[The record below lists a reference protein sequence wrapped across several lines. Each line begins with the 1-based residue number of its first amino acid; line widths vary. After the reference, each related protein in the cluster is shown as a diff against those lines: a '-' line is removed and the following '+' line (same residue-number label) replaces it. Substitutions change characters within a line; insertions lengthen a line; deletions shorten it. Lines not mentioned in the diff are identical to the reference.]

1 MHSNDEPK
9 RKRTARVRRGLSRA
23 LMILTADLEVLR
35 KEYRHHG
42 MSKAGLEDYELAVQ
56 WISQQSR

>member
-1 MHSNDEPK
+1 MKSNDEPK
-9 RKRTARVRRGLSRA
+9 VKRTARVRRGLARA
-23 LMILTADLEVLR
+23 SMTLTADIEVLR

-42 MSKAGLEDYELAVQ
+42 MSKADLEDYELAVQ

>member
-1 MHSNDEPK
+1 MQPNDEPK
-9 RKRTARVRRGLSRA
+9 VRRTARVRRGLGRA
-23 LMILTADLEVLR
+23 LMILIADLEVLR

-42 MSKAGLEDYELAVQ
+42 MAKADLEDYELAVQ